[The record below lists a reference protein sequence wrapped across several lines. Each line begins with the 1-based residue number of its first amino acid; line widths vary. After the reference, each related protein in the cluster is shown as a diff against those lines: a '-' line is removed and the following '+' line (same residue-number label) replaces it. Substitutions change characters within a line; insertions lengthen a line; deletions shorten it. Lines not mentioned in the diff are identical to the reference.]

1 MAKSKINW
9 LNHFIELLVVVIG
22 ISIAF
27 GMENWAEKRRDREA
41 QINYLTSLKDDITND
56 NTELNRIL
64 DSSQVLNGN
73 IDFLMRYVYASGPL
87 EDLKYGHITST
98 YAAPYFNAKD
108 GTYHSLVNS
117 GSLDMISNYELRASI
132 TDLYNFHYD
141 EISKA
146 DDFIHDLVNGQIYPY
161 MIENIQFGNAQF
173 GQNEILDDTPLK
185 NNRVRN
191 MIGSYTNLL
200 KEREVIYRLTSNKC
214 DSLLKG
220 INVELAKLK

>member
-9 LNHFIELLVVVIG
+9 RNHFIELLVVVIG
-22 ISIAF
+22 ITIAF
-27 GMENWAEKRRDREA
+27 AMENWAEKRRDRES
-41 QINYLTSLKDDITND
+41 QINYLTSLRDDITND
-56 NTELNRIL
+56 NIELKHIMDSSKVLNR
-64 DSSQVLNGN
+64 N

-98 YAAPYFNAKD
+98 YSAPYFNAKD

-117 GSLDMISNYELRASI
+117 GSLDLISNYKLRASI

-141 EISKA
+141 EIAKA

-161 MIENIQFGNAQF
+161 MIENIQFGTAQF
-173 GQNEILDDTPLK
+173 GQNEILDDKPLK
-185 NNRVRN
+185 NNKVRN

-200 KEREVIYRLTSNKC
+200 KEREAIYRLTSVKC
-214 DSLLKG
+214 DSLLID
-220 INVELAKLK
+220 INAELVKLK

>member
-9 LNHFIELLVVVIG
+9 QNHFIELLVVVIG

-27 GMENWAEKRRDREA
+27 GMENWAEKRRDRET
-41 QINYLTSLKDDITND
+41 QINYLTSLRDDITND
-56 NTELNRIL
+56 NTELNHIL
-64 DSSQVLNGN
+64 DSSKVLSRN
-73 IDFLMRYVYASGPL
+73 IDFLMRFVYASGPL

-117 GSLDMISNYELRASI
+117 GSLDMISNYKLRASI

-161 MIENIQFGNAQF
+161 MIENIQFGSVQF
-173 GQNEILDDTPLK
+173 GQNEILDDRPLK
-185 NNRVRN
+185 NNKVRN

-200 KEREVIYRLTSNKC
+200 KERDAIYGLTSNKC
-214 DSLLKG
+214 DSLLIE
-220 INVELAKLK
+220 INSELAKLK